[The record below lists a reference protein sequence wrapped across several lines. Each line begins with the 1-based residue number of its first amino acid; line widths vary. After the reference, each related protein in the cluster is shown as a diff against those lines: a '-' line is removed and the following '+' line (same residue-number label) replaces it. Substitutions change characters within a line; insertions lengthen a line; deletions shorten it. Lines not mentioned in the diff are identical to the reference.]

1 MKRLILFLLMVIGCR
16 TLSLSQNTYPSIKI
30 LGTDTLVC
38 LTKPQ
43 LITINRSLNDYEH
56 LKELYAASKK
66 EYSLLEKVVKEKDE
80 SLKDYVKSKEL
91 QNERYAI
98 EVEKNKILLDEYKK
112 YKHKSRKRIIGVG
125 VGGTTLGIILGVLLI
140 Q

>member
-56 LKELYAASKK
+56 LKELYATSKK

-112 YKHKSRKRIIGVG
+112 YKNKSRKRIIGVG